1 MNHLHTIGE
10 AAADSGVSAK
20 MIRHYEK
27 IGLIG
32 AAERTEAG
40 YRLYG
45 PAEIHTLRFIRR
57 ARNLGFSVD
66 DIGEL
71 LGLPFEFFCCRG
83 LVFFG
88 WICCRAA
95 TRMQQ

>member
-1 MNHLHTIGE
+1 MSQLHTIGE

-66 DIGEL
+66 DIGEC
-71 LGLPFEFFCCRG
+71 PPSAPMAQIRG
-83 LVFFG
+83 CDLRRI
-88 WICCRAA
+88 WASS
-95 TRMQQ
+95 